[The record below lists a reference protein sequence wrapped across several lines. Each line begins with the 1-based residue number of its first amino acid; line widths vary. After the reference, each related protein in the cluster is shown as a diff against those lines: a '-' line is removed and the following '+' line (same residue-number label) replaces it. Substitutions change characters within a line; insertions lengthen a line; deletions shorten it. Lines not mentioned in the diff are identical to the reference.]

1 MLDLINLVLPVFGL
15 IGLGYLAAL
24 TGLLNERA
32 NEGITGYLFVIGA
45 PALLFKLV
53 SAASFPDAI
62 SWGYWV
68 AYYAG
73 MIVVWIVAMAG
84 AGWLFG
90 RSRGDTVIAGLAAGQ
105 ANTVMIGIPIILKT
119 YGEAAAFPIAM
130 LLAINLPITMTVAT
144 LMLEGSRA
152 GNSRNIVR
160 KLAWGLATHPLLIG
174 IAAGVA
180 CQLAGYRPSGP
191 AGTIVDMLAVTTVPL
206 SLVTLGLS
214 LKTYGVKADV
224 PIALMISALRLLVH
238 PAIAY
243 VIADHIFALSPA
255 WTGTVVLFAAMPAG
269 INAYLFAARYG
280 EGVGVAST
288 SVAISTVLSVVSTV
302 IWLRVLGIG

>member
-1 MLDLINLVLPVFGL
+1 MLDLLVLVLPVFGL
-15 IGLGYLAAL
+15 IGLGYAAGLA
-24 TGLLNERA
+24 GLLDDRA

-53 SAASFPDAI
+53 TAASFPGAI
-62 SWGYWV
+62 SWGYWT
-68 AYYAG
+68 AYYVG
-73 MIVVWIVAMAG
+73 MAVVWVSAMAG
-84 AGWLFG
+84 AAWLF
-90 RSRGDTVIAGLAAGQ
+90 RRPRGEVVITGLSAGQ
-105 ANTVMIGIPIILKT
+105 ANTVMIGIPIILKA

-130 LLAINLPITMTVAT
+130 LLAINLPITMTAAT

-152 GNSRNIVR
+152 GSSRAIVR
-160 KLAWGLATHPLLIG
+160 KLAWGLSTHPLLLG
-174 IAAGVA
+174 IAAGVV
-180 CQLAGYRPSGP
+180 CQLAGYRPSGW
-191 AGTIVDMLAVTTVPL
+191 AGTMLDMLATTTVPL

-224 PIALMISALRLLVH
+224 PVALMVSVLRLVVH

-243 VIADHIFALSPA
+243 LIAGPLFQLPPA

-280 EGVGVAST
+280 EGVGIAST
-288 SVAISTVLSVVSTV
+288 SVAVSTILSVFGS
-302 IWLRVLGIG
+302 ILWLKVLGIG